1 MPRLNG
7 LCGARRSLSALIDNR
22 IFCVHGGLSPTIS
35 SLDQARP
42 RWDCE
47 ALLAAVPVKRAS
59 GLHSVLVSQSFCSG
73 ALAVIAAPLADA
85 SGQRQCKQRTQ
96 GVYGRGARR
105 SAGRERATGS
115 GLTVV

>member
-1 MPRLNG
+1 
-7 LCGARRSLSALIDNR
+7 
-22 IFCVHGGLSPTIS
+22 VHGGLSPTIS